1 MLPANV
7 NFGLVEGR
15 FLVAVEDGVDSDA
28 FPDGIPNQGSIF
40 FNASIPYVIDAS
52 ADPDPVVIHL
62 AQIEGVLD
70 SEGYLCTRAANGTA
84 GPRGVRLVATN
95 DPDLMPIDWTWN
107 VTYNLSADNFQRAI
121 ASHGIAI
128 PMGGTVDLPT
138 VVKVPSSPGYGLPQ
152 AEAAAALAAVS
163 AVNAA
168 QDAADAEASALRA
181 EQVAGAT
188 DVGVASLLSASG
200 TATRSALDSRLAT
213 KADKSVVDAATAS
226 NIADTIVK
234 RSSAGN
240 FSVSDPTSPTHAATK
255 GYIDTQTASIN
266 ATKADKSAVETSL
279 AFKADLVGG
288 KVPVAQLPTDALV
301 TDANVAAQINGA
313 QTGPAIDARIT
324 TQATPLVEPIV
335 ADYIASQPAVVD
347 AAAAAVDANPKIAEL
362 ESKVWFK
369 GNFPGTDLF
378 TWKTPGLYWVPSANR
393 PLNWPAGM
401 STAGGMLEVHVS
413 GSIVTLSV
421 EGYGLY
427 PFTFTTKTDN
437 LSTGTFHTWA
447 RGASTTDVSTA
458 KSEAITEAKWF
469 KGNFP
474 GTDVFTWNTPG
485 LYWVPSS
492 STPVN
497 WPTEM
502 GAVGGLLEVKTNGTI
517 TSLQVRGYGTRA
529 YTLTTETNN
538 LSEGTFHPWARAAS
552 TAYVDAAVA
561 SVSNVDRSALEHTM
575 RELDMKRRRHNTVTT
590 PGVLVLIFDHGL
602 TNFKSDIWPLLQARN
617 LPCTLALNPGLMSQ
631 ADNAGAS
638 YADIKGWIATGQLE
652 PGNHSYSHANQTTS
666 SGYLHAIRASREELE
681 LQLDQVVD
689 TWIQPGNTFGDLDL
703 RFVIPNLDMYWE
715 TEAGRLIYA
724 SHATGTGAV
733 NNGLVPVGVNNFGV
747 TGTWI
752 DLPSGIEPRKTEIQ
766 EAITQQKMKVVKM
779 HPQFLNGT
787 GNTTTAELASFL
799 DWVKARVDAGELSV
813 MQFRDAMSA
822 VRG

>member
-1 MLPANV
+1 MATGYIPTSNGPHIHVEIPAGSTLANT
-7 NFGLVEGR
+7 
-15 FLVAVEDGVDSDA
+15 AYVD
-28 FPDGIPNQGSIF
+28 
-40 FNASIPYVIDAS
+40 
-52 ADPDPVVIHL
+52 
-62 AQIEGVLD
+62 
-70 SEGYLCTRAANGTA
+70 
-84 GPRGVRLVATN
+84 
-95 DPDLMPIDWTWN
+95 
-107 VTYNLSADNFQRAI
+107 
-121 ASHGIAI
+121 
-128 PMGGTVDLPT
+128 
-138 VVKVPSSPGYGLPQ
+138 
-152 AEAAAALAAVS
+152 
-163 AVNAA
+163 
-168 QDAADAEASALRA
+168 
-181 EQVAGAT
+181 
-188 DVGVASLLSASG
+188 
-200 TATRSALDSRLAT
+200 T
-213 KADKSVVDAATAS
+213 KA
-226 NIADTIVK
+226 N
-234 RSSAGN
+234 
-240 FSVSDPTSPTHAATK
+240 
-255 GYIDTQTASIN
+255 
-266 ATKADKSAVETSL
+266 E
-279 AFKADLVGG
+279 
-288 KVPVAQLPTDALV
+288 
-301 TDANVAAQINGA
+301 
-313 QTGPAIDARIT
+313 
-324 TQATPLVEPIV
+324 
-335 ADYIASQPAVVD
+335 
-347 AAAAAVDANPKIAEL
+347 AE
-362 ESKVWFK
+362 WFK

-437 LSTGTFHTWA
+437 INTGTFHPWA
-447 RGASTTDVSTA
+447 RGASTTDVATA

-474 GTDVFTWNTPG
+474 GTNVFTWKTPG

-502 GAVGGLLEVKTNGTI
+502 GAVGGLLEVESNGTI
-517 TSLQVRGYGTRA
+517 TSLKVRGYGTRA

-538 LSEGTFHPWARAAS
+538 LSEGTFHPWARTAS

-561 SVSNVDRSALEHTM
+561 SVSNVDRSALEHAM

-617 LPCTLALNPGLMSQ
+617 LHCTLALNPGLMSQ

-681 LQLDQVVD
+681 LQLEQVVD
-689 TWIQPGNTFGDLDL
+689 TWIHPGNTFGELDL

-766 EAITQQKMKVVKM
+766 EAITQQKIKVVKM
-779 HPQFLNGT
+779 HPQFLNGV
-787 GNTTTAELASFL
+787 GYTTTAELASFL

-813 MQFRDAMSA
+813 LQLRDAMSA